1 MVKQPIFKTLCIERD
16 VFECSYVQ
24 HIIKQMPNAKIEL
37 IDNIA
42 EQIDK
47 TFVAPYPQDSEGAQ
61 KVFIGKQR
69 GVFIRPC
76 PCSLQTKRCGYHYLS
91 LGVGCNM
98 ECSYCFLQGFLN
110 TSSPILYT
118 NFEDMECELQEW
130 ENRMQEKGKI
140 LRLGTGEMTDSLLF
154 EPMTG
159 YARILIQ
166 IFKKYPHLHLELKT
180 KTPFVDN
187 LLDIASQNVFLAWS
201 LNPQKIIER
210 EERGAATLDERLTA
224 AKKATNAGY
233 SVAFHFDP
241 IIPIDG
247 WESLYQETVN
257 KIFNIIPAEKI
268 AWISL
273 GIFRIFPALRDTIR
287 HRHPQ
292 THTLLG
298 ELLPSFD
305 GKLRYFKPQRL
316 YVYKSMKQ
324 WIESYYP
331 VPLYLCMESEDIWKE
346 VFPNQEWFSS
356 SQIYYIE

>member
-1 MVKQPIFKTLCIERD
+1 MVKQPIFRTLCIERD

-24 HIIKQMPNAKIEL
+24 QIIRQMPNAKIEL

-130 ENRMQEKGKI
+130 ENKMQSKGKI

-187 LLDIASQNVFLAWS
+187 SKSKRFSCVVIKSTRNNRERRKRSSDIRAKINCSQKSYRCW
-201 LNPQKIIER
+201 
-210 EERGAATLDERLTA
+210 
-224 AKKATNAGY
+224 
-233 SVAFHFDP
+233 
-241 IIPIDG
+241 
-247 WESLYQETVN
+247 
-257 KIFNIIPAEKI
+257 
-268 AWISL
+268 
-273 GIFRIFPALRDTIR
+273 IFRCI
-287 HRHPQ
+287 
-292 THTLLG
+292 
-298 ELLPSFD
+298 SF
-305 GKLRYFKPQRL
+305 
-316 YVYKSMKQ
+316 
-324 WIESYYP
+324 
-331 VPLYLCMESEDIWKE
+331 
-346 VFPNQEWFSS
+346 
-356 SQIYYIE
+356 